1 MVTKEQCLIN
11 QALEEID
18 YGRNEGLIQNV
29 ITSFNVSKKYVS
41 EKIFINNEQGLNTA
55 LQGMPP
61 ASIVYAVLGE
71 GNEFRIDDPF
81 FIVTGDEIKS
91 IDGYDLRRMIQPQD
105 MKEMLSRHIE
115 QELSDTDIF
124 DAFDEFVQSNYP
136 QQYNEI
142 DTDNLY
148 DMGYRSG
155 SQIIDA
161 DWNQLVKQLMQF
173 QPQLDEGR
181 VLEMTEE
188 ELRKMVAEGAK
199 KVYEEI
205 KIKKS
210 HEGKLTDLKKRTGKS
225 ESEIY
230 NDGNPA
236 HKKMVVF
243 ARNARKWNHK

>member
-41 EKIFINNEQGLNTA
+41 EKIFINNEEGLNTA

-91 IDGYDLRRMIQPQD
+91 IDGYDLRRMIQPAD
-105 MKEMLSRHIE
+105 TKEMISRNIFN
-115 QELSDTDIF
+115 ELSDTDIF
-124 DAFDEFVQSNYP
+124 DAFDAFVQANYP
-136 QQYNEI
+136 QQYNQIE
-142 DTDNLY
+142 TGNLY
-148 DMGYRSG
+148 DMGFRNGYS
-155 SQIIDA
+155 ILDV
-161 DWNQLVKQLMQF
+161 DWNQLVEKLMHF

-181 VLEMTEE
+181 VLEMTDE

-199 KVYEEI
+199 RVYEEI
-205 KIKKS
+205 KIKEKNK
-210 HEGKLTDLKKRTGKS
+210 GKFNATKARTGKS
-225 ESEIY
+225 TEELTHSK
-230 NDGNPA
+230 NPVTRKRA
-236 HKKMVVF
+236 IFAQNAKRWSHK
-243 ARNARKWNHK
+243 

>member
-29 ITSFNVSKKYVS
+29 IKSFNVSKKYVS
-41 EKIFINNEQGLNTA
+41 EKIFINNEEGLNTA

-91 IDGYDLRRMIQPQD
+91 IDGYDLRRMIQPAD
-105 MKEMLSRHIE
+105 TKEMISRNIFN
-115 QELSDTDIF
+115 ELSDTDIF
-124 DAFDEFVQSNYP
+124 DAFDAFVQANYP
-136 QQYNEI
+136 QQYNQI

-148 DMGYRSG
+148 DMGFRNGYS
-155 SQIIDA
+155 ILDV
-161 DWNQLVKQLMQF
+161 DWNQLVEKLMQY

-181 VLEMTEE
+181 VLEMTDE

-199 KVYEEI
+199 RVYEEI
-205 KIKKS
+205 KIKEKNK
-210 HEGKLTDLKKRTGKS
+210 GKFNATKARTGKS
-225 ESEIY
+225 TEELTHSK
-230 NDGNPA
+230 NPVTRKRA
-236 HKKMVVF
+236 IF
-243 ARNARKWNHK
+243 AQNAAKWNHK

>member
-91 IDGYDLRRMIQPQD
+91 IDGYDLRRMIQPAD
-105 MKEMLSRHIE
+105 TKEMISRNIFN
-115 QELSDTDIF
+115 ELSDTDIF
-124 DAFDEFVQSNYP
+124 DAFDAFVQANYP
-136 QQYNEI
+136 QQYNQIE
-142 DTDNLY
+142 TGNLY
-148 DMGYRSG
+148 DMGFRNGYS
-155 SQIIDA
+155 ILDV
-161 DWNQLVKQLMQF
+161 DWNQLVEKLMHF

-181 VLEMTEE
+181 VLEMTDE

-199 KVYEEI
+199 RVYEEI
-205 KIKKS
+205 KIKEKNK
-210 HEGKLTDLKKRTGKS
+210 GKFNATKARTGKS
-225 ESEIY
+225 TEELTHSK
-230 NDGNPA
+230 NPLTRKRA
-236 HKKMVVF
+236 QF
-243 ARNARKWNHK
+243 ALNAAKWNHK